1 MGVTFKAS
9 VNAQSQYYGT
19 VVITGFAQDGGGEV
33 KVEKHVTVNL
43 TLPAP
48 VSPTDVNYTLVPWA
62 PLEFSTENDQVE
74 STKYKVTIKAATDSP
89 ITLKSTDTL
98 TIGVNGDLTGAVEQH
113 LESIS
118 ISVDD

>member
-9 VNAQSQYYGT
+9 VNAQSQYYGS

-43 TLPAP
+43 TLPAT
-48 VSPTDVNYTLVPWA
+48 VSPGDVNYTLNPWVP
-62 PLEFSTENDQVE
+62 LDFSTENDQVE
-74 STKYKVTIKAATDSP
+74 SAKFKVAIKAALESP
-89 ITLKSTDTL
+89 YTLKSTDTL
-98 TIGVNGDLTGAVEQH
+98 TIGVNGDLTDAVQQH
-113 LESIS
+113 LESIR